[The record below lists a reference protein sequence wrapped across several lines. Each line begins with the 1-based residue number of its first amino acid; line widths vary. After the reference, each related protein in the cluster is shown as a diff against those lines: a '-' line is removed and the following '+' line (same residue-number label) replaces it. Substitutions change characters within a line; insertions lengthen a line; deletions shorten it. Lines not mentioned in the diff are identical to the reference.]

1 VFPVTTAPP
10 TPCHAMPPVSV
21 IHRLFTSRP
30 QAFPP
35 AVHRTA
41 GRRIWNHPPLAGFI
55 LRVMLVFVS
64 AQSAAW
70 ASASH
75 PIPDEA
81 GAS

>member
-1 VFPVTTAPP
+1 MRPLARGRAGLTVFDND
-10 TPCHAMPPVSV
+10 
-21 IHRLFTSRP
+21 RLFL
-30 QAFPP
+30 F
-35 AVHRTA
+35 AVGQLDFMVQR
-41 GRRIWNHPPLAGFI
+41 F
-55 LRVMLVFVS
+55 MLVFVS